1 MEVLTITPKNP
12 ILMCHGAVLEVT
24 HMQRGKERAFG
35 REFSQGPST
44 DPHILKLQMEGGM
57 GSEKQSWFE
66 VQVMKSGRLPFK
78 DRIMG

>member
-1 MEVLTITPKNP
+1 
-12 ILMCHGAVLEVT
+12 
-24 HMQRGKERAFG
+24 
-35 REFSQGPST
+35 
-44 DPHILKLQMEGGM
+44 MEGGT